1 MSKMELT
8 TTSEGVPQGL
18 VTTIQLW
25 ADARTDASSARR
37 RDLIRN
43 KISALGA
50 FFGDGNPAMS
60 QHPGQRPG
68 RCERSDGR
76 HHSTRKLFAA
86 TCGGG

>member
-8 TTSEGVPQGL
+8 TTSEGVPLGL

-25 ADARTDASSARR
+25 ADARTARR
-37 RDLIRN
+37 RDLIRD

-76 HHSTRKLFAA
+76 HHSTRKPFAA